1 MPDNRN
7 LAPGIQFVRP
17 IPFQEAIDKIGG
29 QTLIGSQMNSAEWA
43 DVPVMLRDSSLFSST
58 VESVRFL
65 QRGKDGFTDFL
76 AGARETLPNGETAL
90 KLGSRQD
97 FIKQLQ
103 EFALKEGMG
112 PLDPKDKG
120 TLKDITS
127 ERRLGLIFDTKIR
140 QAQDYGG
147 WKQGMDPDVLD
158 AFPAQRFIRVIDVE
172 EPRDAHSPYEDQVA
186 LKSDLDF
193 WIRINEDFGVPWGPW
208 GWGCGHDVE
217 DVDRGEAEELG
228 LLEPGA
234 AVEPVEMDLNER
246 LQAGTGG
253 LEPDLLAKLKEE
265 LGDQVQIDDDTIQW
279 KGNTDERDRSAA
291 RRDRPAGRADDREPA
306 DPRAV
311 AQAGRRI
318 FADVRSRDTGTPL
331 DPGTAQEGGAHLAA
345 VATGRKPL
353 YHDQWGDE
361 LGSDLFRR
369 LTSTLP
375 PNVEVVFKDGHLYA
389 YRPEV
394 IQEIIA
400 RDPQSYPG
408 ADLFEKIHDATLAGE
423 NGELLGY
430 GARSMAEPGTV
441 RVSVLDA
448 EEHVVFGFR
457 SRPEAAEAAGLERAR
472 DFVDAYGREFSYQ
485 IQR

>member
-1 MPDNRN
+1 M
-7 LAPGIQFVRP
+7 QFVKP

-76 AGARETLPNGETAL
+76 SGARETLPNGETAL
-90 KLGSRQD
+90 KTGSRQD

-217 DVDRGEAEELG
+217 DVDRDEAERLG
-228 LLEPGA
+228 LIAPGHVA
-234 AVEPVEMDLNER
+234 QPADLDLNER
-246 LQAGTGG
+246 LQASTQG
-253 LEPDLLAKLKEE
+253 LDPDLLAKL
-265 LGDQVQIDDDTIQW
+265 
-279 KGNTDERDRSAA
+279 R
-291 RRDRPAGRADDREPA
+291 
-306 DPRAV
+306 
-311 AQAGRRI
+311 
-318 FADVRSRDTGTPL
+318 
-331 DPGTAQEGGAHLAA
+331 
-345 VATGRKPL
+345 
-353 YHDQWGDE
+353 DE
-361 LGSDLFRR
+361 LGEQVTITGDSI
-369 LTSTLP
+369 
-375 PNVEVVFKDGHLYA
+375 KWG
-389 YRPEV
+389 
-394 IQEIIA
+394 
-400 RDPQSYPG
+400 
-408 ADLFEKIHDATLAGE
+408 
-423 NGELLGY
+423 
-430 GARSMAEPGTV
+430 
-441 RVSVLDA
+441 SVL
-448 EEHVVFGFR
+448 
-457 SRPEAAEAAGLERAR
+457 
-472 DFVDAYGREFSYQ
+472 
-485 IQR
+485 